1 MLKMAKGR
9 ILQIQQSTI
18 NVITQDESDFISLTD
33 IARHKDAGHTD
44 SIIQNWMRN
53 RNTIELLGFWETI
66 YNPNFKP
73 LEFEGF
79 RKQAGLNSFVMTPKR
94 WIETTNAVGIVSKSG
109 RYGGT
114 FAHKDIA
121 LEFASWI
128 SIEFK
133 LYVIKEFQRLKE
145 DENNRLKLEWN
156 LQRTLAKVNYLIH
169 TDAIKENLIPVE
181 ITKQQASF
189 VYANEADL
197 LNVALFGMTAKE
209 WRDKNKDKVGN
220 IRDNATLEQ
229 LVVLSNM
236 ESINALL
243 IRQGLQQ
250 NERLIELNKVA
261 ITQMKSLLESNSM
274 KKLK

>member
-1 MLKMAKGR
+1 MAKGR
-9 ILQIQQSTI
+9 VIQVKQSSI
-18 NVITQDESDFISLTD
+18 KVITQGETDFISLTD

-66 YNPNFKP
+66 YNPSFKP

-94 WIETTNAVGIVSKSG
+94 WIETTNAIGIVSKSG

-114 FAHKDIA
+114 YAHKDIA

-133 LYVIKEFQRLKE
+133 LYVIKEFQRLKD

-156 LQRTLAKVNYLIH
+156 LQRTLAKVNYHIH
-169 TDAIKENLIPVE
+169 TDAIKENLIPKE

-189 VYANEADL
+189 VYANEGDL
-197 LNVALFGMTAKE
+197 LNVALFGITAKQ
-209 WRDKNKDKVGN
+209 WRENNPEQKGN
-220 IRDNATLEQ
+220 IRDFATLEQ

-243 IRQGLQQ
+243 IRQELPQ